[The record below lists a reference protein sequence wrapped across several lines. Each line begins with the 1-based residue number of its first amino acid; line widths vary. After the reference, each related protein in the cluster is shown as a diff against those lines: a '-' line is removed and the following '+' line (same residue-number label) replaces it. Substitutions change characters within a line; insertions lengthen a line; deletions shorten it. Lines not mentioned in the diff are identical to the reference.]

1 MKGKIRYYSIVE
13 QDVEFPDRIAEIQA
27 KGWDATNEEYEEME
41 SAIEAMVDH
50 VRRIDPNAVDMV
62 GIYYGEEF
70 RKALTEF

>member
-13 QDVEFPDRIAEIQA
+13 QDVEFPDRLVEIQE

-50 VRRIDPNAVDMV
+50 VRATDPDATDML
-62 GIYYGEEF
+62 GIYYGDGLHNALAEF
-70 RKALTEF
+70 

>member
-50 VRRIDPNAVDMV
+50 VRRTDSDAMDMV
-62 GIYYGEEF
+62 GIYYGEGLHEALIEF
-70 RKALTEF
+70 